1 MSKSLWACKE
11 RCSNFLAFR
20 TKVYM
25 KKILFPLICAILMT
39 ACGTSHKATEDNDVV
54 RWPDFLRDWAADY
67 EINDPQRL
75 SLIDLVD
82 SVYCFFEDSTLSAE
96 DYSERVC
103 RMMERMAEVIEND
116 SAFEF
121 TLMMRATAANF
132 WGYAMKDDRFFQ
144 LDCCGEALGR
154 IAEWQT
160 VSSEDVELMC
170 YTIIPVSWKA
180 PWHFANIILTIG
192 NEDKEPYASFVI
204 TNYEDYMMDSIR
216 IAFLDSINNVLD
228 VLYEEELYVDSTNA
242 EDGVKTML
250 IPYRYLMQ
258 GLSHSLCVEVAY
270 KTTEGWLTMRG
281 VPRIGFE
288 VQIEDCPRLKAAL
301 DEVLS
306 VQIVPM
312 DDNIKS
318 KIGQPIK
325 QMINRKTGEV
335 IELDGT
341 YYLDTV
347 WSEELG
353 SYILDI
359 KQK

>member
-1 MSKSLWACKE
+1 MKRLLLITLCIITLASCGSSQKPTQDDNANTRWP
-11 RCSNFLAFR
+11 NFLR
-20 TKVYM
+20 
-25 KKILFPLICAILMT
+25 
-39 ACGTSHKATEDNDVV
+39 E
-54 RWPDFLRDWAADY
+54 WAADY
-67 EINDPQRL
+67 EINDPQRV
-75 SLIDLVD
+75 SLINLID
-82 SVYCFFEDSTLSAE
+82 SVYCFFEDTTLSAE
-96 DYSERVC
+96 SYSEQVC

-144 LDCCGEALGR
+144 FDCSGEALGR
-154 IAEWQT
+154 IVEWQT

-170 YTIIPVSWKA
+170 YTIIPVSRKA

-204 TNYEDYMMDSIR
+204 TNYEDYLMDSIR
-216 IAFLDSINNVLD
+216 IAFLDSTNNVLD

-258 GLSHSLCVEVAY
+258 GLSHSFCVEVAY
-270 KTTEGWLTMRG
+270 KTSQGWFSMRG
-281 VPRIGFE
+281 VPRAGFD
-288 VQIEDCPRLKAAL
+288 VQIKDCPRLKAAL

-312 DDNIKS
+312 DDDIKS

-347 WSEELG
+347 WSEKTG
-353 SYILDI
+353 SYILDV
-359 KQK
+359 KQR